1 MANQRWCIFAVGAT
15 LASGIFAQGYQRQ
28 AAMVGGG
35 GPDHGKCTVE
45 VVVDDVAEVEI
56 RGTAA
61 NLRTIS
67 GQPAQWRRFE
77 CTGAL
82 PTNPGNF
89 RFSGVDGRGRQT
101 LIRDP
106 RNGGVA
112 VVQIEDKD
120 GGAEGY
126 TFDIVWDSRAGGGY
140 PSGGGYA
147 PPPVRRDEGS
157 QYGGQYRPNYRDS
170 DYYRRYR
177 HGFGVDEAIRVC
189 QQSITSQ
196 ASRRFRRARDMHF
209 HQTAIDDA
217 PGRQDWI
224 TGMLDVHHANGSE
237 DRYRFSC
244 SVDFESGRVRTA
256 TLDPRPIGDDPRWH
270 Q

>member
-1 MANQRWCIFAVGAT
+1 MNYQMWMTLAAGAT
-15 LASGIFAQGYQRQ
+15 LASGMFAQGYQRQ

-35 GPDHGKCTVE
+35 GGPDRGKCTVE
-45 VVVDDVAEVEI
+45 VVVDGVAEVEI
-56 RGTAA
+56 RGTSG

-77 CTGAL
+77 CTGAV
-82 PTNPGNF
+82 PSNPPNF
-89 RFSGVDGRGRQT
+89 RFAGVDGRGRQT
-101 LIRDP
+101 LIREP
-106 RNGGVA
+106 RNGGVT

-126 TFDIVWDSRAGGGY
+126 TFDLFWDSRGGGGY
-140 PSGGGYA
+140 PSEGSYG
-147 PPPVRRDEGS
+147 PPPVRRDEA
-157 QYGGQYRPNYRDS
+157 GQYRPNYRDT
-170 DYYRRYR
+170 DYYRRNR
-177 HGFGVDEAIRVC
+177 HGFAVDEATRVC
-189 QQSITSQ
+189 QQAVTAQ
-196 ASRRFRRARDMHF
+196 ASQRFRKAREMHF
-209 HQTAIDDA
+209 HDTVLDDA

-224 TGMLDVHHANGSE
+224 TGMIDVHHRNGGE

-256 TLDPRPIGDDPRWH
+256 TLDPRPVGDDPRWH